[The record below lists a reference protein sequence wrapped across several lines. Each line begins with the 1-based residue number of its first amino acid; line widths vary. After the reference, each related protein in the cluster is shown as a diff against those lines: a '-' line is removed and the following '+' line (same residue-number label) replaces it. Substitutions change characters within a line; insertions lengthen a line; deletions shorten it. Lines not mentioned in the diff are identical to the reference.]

1 MSEGAIEPYR
11 DPQGGAPGED
21 DPRRCQAHKSDGSGQ
36 RCGNWA
42 LQGQHVCRFHGGAT
56 PAAQRRAQM
65 RLMDLLPVAT
75 KRHREILES
84 SEDERVVLQAVKMV
98 YDRTG
103 LEEGSAAADQDAVKQ
118 LIVSKLLDLRGQLP
132 ADEPLPPQDEDI
144 VDAELVDEPVDPDLE
159 DLI

>member
-1 MSEGAIEPYR
+1 
-11 DPQGGAPGED
+11 
-21 DPRRCQAHKSDGSGQ
+21 
-36 RCGNWA
+36 
-42 LQGQHVCRFHGGAT
+42 
-56 PAAQRRAQM
+56 
-65 RLMDLLPVAT
+65 MDLLPVAT

>member
-1 MSEGAIEPYR
+1 MSEGAIEPWY
-11 DPQGGAPGED
+11 DPTGGAPREN
-21 DPRRCQAHKSDGSGQ
+21 DPRRCTAHKSDGSGQ

-42 LQGQHVCRFHGGAT
+42 LKGLTVCGSHGGKT

-75 KRHREILES
+75 KKHREILEN

-118 LIVSKLLDLRGQLP
+118 LIVSKLLDMRGQLAP
-132 ADEPLPPQDEDI
+132 DEPLPPVDEDI
-144 VDAELVDEPVDPDLE
+144 VDAELVEEVDPDLE

>member
-11 DPQGGAPGED
+11 DPQGGAPGEN
-21 DPRRCQAHKSDGSGQ
+21 DPRRCTAHRSDGSGE
-36 RCGNWA
+36 RCRNWA
-42 LQGQHVCRFHGGAT
+42 LQGQHVCRFHGGST
-56 PAAQRRAQM
+56 PAAIRRAQL

-75 KRHREILES
+75 QKHREILEQ

-118 LIVSKLLDLRGQLP
+118 LIVSKLLDMRGQLAP
-132 ADEPLPPQDEDI
+132 DAPLPPKDEDI
-144 VDAELVDEPVDPDLE
+144 VDAEIVDVDPDLE